1 MIKRETVEKV
11 LVAPFR
17 SRNTGFNVSSP
28 PPPPPPSLL
37 PSSWDRS
44 DSDSDSKK
52 VRGAGEHSRTNPQFR
67 GFDDLRRRWP
77 SRGFQRKARGYPRG
91 GEGKGGLVF
100 RREMR
105 CLFRT
110 EIGTT
115 RSLRRSQTLECRY
128 DEERTRHS
136 SRIRPSRRG
145 RKPRIGQK
153 SEG

>member
-1 MIKRETVEKV
+1 M
-11 LVAPFR
+11 APFR

-28 PPPPPPSLL
+28 PPPLPPPSFPL
-37 PSSWDRS
+37 PGIDPIPIPIPRKYEERASTREPIRNFAASTTFVVDGQVAA
-44 DSDSDSKK
+44 SKEK
-52 VRGAGEHSRTNPQFR
+52 REVIREEGRGRE
-67 GFDDLRRRWP
+67 
-77 SRGFQRKARGYPRG
+77 
-91 GEGKGGLVF
+91 GLVF

>member
-1 MIKRETVEKV
+1 MSAMIKRETVEKV

-91 GEGKGGLVF
+91 GEGKGGAGF
-100 RREMR
+100 QKRDEMSISNR
-105 CLFRT
+105 DRDNALSTSLSNPRM
-110 EIGTT
+110 
-115 RSLRRSQTLECRY
+115 SLRRGE
-128 DEERTRHS
+128 DET
-136 SRIRPSRRG
+136 
-145 RKPRIGQK
+145 
-153 SEG
+153 